1 MVDTMEG
8 LLNPILLKLFGS
20 LCTPAQDDYSGQFRL
35 YRRVLL
41 IRPDLDLSA
50 LPPAAADFFEANDI
64 SARPEAGVM
73 IANSLDELANRRNRY
88 AHSFAA
94 FPHELQNGFG
104 AQANWLS
111 ERVLGID
118 GGDGVFDPDRE
129 GEDQMLNNC
138 VGFDIKVFDPKME
151 AFIPNAAE
159 FPGPSN
165 PSIGQVV
172 DFNDAGFNN
181 PNPAY
186 LDDAIDTYPPATY
199 PLSYPQ
205 VGGYVYLAYDSGTPP
220 PLLFSATNRWFAS
233 NPTARPPGYSYSAA
247 TWCSWWAGY
256 ESDGIDQ
263 DGDGLFD
270 EGANGV
276 DDDLANGIDDDG
288 ERETPPPYA
297 HPIRS
302 IQISVRM
309 IEKKTNQVL
318 QKTIKES
325 FVPN

>member
-1 MVDTMEG
+1 
-8 LLNPILLKLFGS
+8 
-20 LCTPAQDDYSGQFRL
+20 
-35 YRRVLL
+35 
-41 IRPDLDLSA
+41 
-50 LPPAAADFFEANDI
+50 
-64 SARPEAGVM
+64 M

-181 PNPAY
+181 QSRVPGRRNRY
-186 LDDAIDTYPPATY
+186 L
-199 PLSYPQ
+199 
-205 VGGYVYLAYDSGTPP
+205 
-220 PLLFSATNRWFAS
+220 SARDLPFVV
-233 NPTARPPGYSYSAA
+233 SAG
-247 TWCSWWAGY
+247 WR
-256 ESDGIDQ
+256 
-263 DGDGLFD
+263 L
-270 EGANGV
+270 
-276 DDDLANGIDDDG
+276 
-288 ERETPPPYA
+288 R
-297 HPIRS
+297 
-302 IQISVRM
+302 
-309 IEKKTNQVL
+309 
-318 QKTIKES
+318 
-325 FVPN
+325 